1 MLDLFIDVRKMVFF
15 FHLFSLCHILSY
27 RSLRI
32 ISNNANQLLTY
43 AAKRDSGA
51 ARTTGQPA
59 ASRPASASQKE
70 RHLWHRHIF
79 STTCAMACER
89 PRCAATVA
97 TTISSIAI
105 PTHSIMPWLPSR
117 SEESRSQT
125 SGLHSDKKMLP
136 TCSHLHR
143 LPK

>member
-27 RSLRI
+27 MSLRI
-32 ISNNANQLLTY
+32 ISNSTNQLLTY

-70 RHLWHRHIF
+70 RHLWHRNIF

-105 PTHSIMPWLPSR
+105 PTHSIMRWPR
-117 SEESRSQT
+117 SASAGFRLRT
-125 SGLHSDKKMLP
+125 SDCTTG
-136 TCSHLHR
+136 TE
-143 LPK
+143 